1 LPDGYWPVLAGCWS
15 RLPCWTSWLQGLCHE
30 NKGQRR
36 FIDGPDF
43 YRLAGNQPAYWS
55 LVMKDKIELF
65 LALILIVLLFAIA
78 WVLQI
83 EDLLGEAQEDEIL
96 RERAGLRP

>member
-1 LPDGYWPVLAGCWS
+1 
-15 RLPCWTSWLQGLCHE
+15 
-30 NKGQRR
+30 
-36 FIDGPDF
+36 
-43 YRLAGNQPAYWS
+43 
-55 LVMKDKIELF
+55 MKDKIELF
-65 LALILIVLLFAIA
+65 LALILIVLLFGLA